1 MQAST
6 VEEPTDWGK
15 VYTFL
20 IAHTSLTPDDISN
33 LSIPQVEA
41 ISKNLLQEISLKLG
55 IPLKQEEPETA
66 TVSNIVAFCNLF

>member
-20 IAHTSLTPDDISN
+20 IAHTSLTPEDINN

-41 ISKNLLQEISLKLG
+41 ISKNLIHEISLKLG
-55 IPLKQEEPETA
+55 VPLKQEEPQVA
-66 TVSNIVAFCNLF
+66 TIEDVVAFCNAF